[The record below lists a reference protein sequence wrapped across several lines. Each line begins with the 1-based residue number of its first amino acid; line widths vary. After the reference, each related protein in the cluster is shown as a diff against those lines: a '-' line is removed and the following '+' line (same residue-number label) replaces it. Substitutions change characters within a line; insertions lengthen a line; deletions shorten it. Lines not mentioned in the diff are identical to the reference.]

1 MPRLVGI
8 FGGTFDPVHYGHS
21 LTIAELLNTI
31 PFEKILV
38 IPNSLPPHRE
48 NSQASFSHRYKMTS
62 LAFRDIEKTVV
73 DNRENLRT
81 GPSHAIETVKQIIA
95 EEGKTKVI
103 LIVGSDSFDGIHSWY
118 KWRELISL
126 VDFLILKRLDMPL
139 SKNKN
144 VQDLISPTRF
154 SEEDLLEDRKAKS
167 IFEIE
172 MTPLRISSSLIR
184 ENIAKGKSIDNLIN
198 PLVKDYLKKHGLY
211 GSKNST

>member
-21 LTIAELLNTI
+21 LTITELLKTI

-62 LAFRDIEKTVV
+62 LAFRDIKKTVV

-81 GPSHAIETVKQIIA
+81 GPSHAIETVKLIIA
-95 EEGKTKVI
+95 EERKAKVI
-103 LIVGSDSFDGIHSWY
+103 FIVGSDSFDGIHSWY
-118 KWRELISL
+118 KWRELINL
-126 VDFLILKRLDMPL
+126 VDFLILKRPDMPL

-144 VQDLISPTRF
+144 VQDLISHTKF
-154 SEEDLLEDRKAKS
+154 SEDLLEDRKAKS
-167 IFEIE
+167 IFELE

-184 ENIAKGKSIDNLIN
+184 ENIVKGKSIDDLIN

>member
-48 NSQASFSHRYKMTS
+48 NSQVSFSHRYKMTS

-154 SEEDLLEDRKAKS
+154 SEDLLLDRKAKS

-184 ENIAKGKSIDNLIN
+184 ENIAKCKSIDNLIN

>member
-21 LTIAELLNTI
+21 HTIAELLNLI

-73 DNRENLRT
+73 DNRENLRN
-81 GPSHAIETVKQIIA
+81 GPSHAIETVKLIIA
-95 EEGKTKVI
+95 EERKAKVI
-103 LIVGSDSFDGIHSWY
+103 FIVGSDSFDGIHSWY
-118 KWRELISL
+118 KWKELINL
-126 VDFLILKRLDMPL
+126 VDFLILKRPDMPL

-144 VQDLISPTRF
+144 VQDLISHTKF
-154 SEEDLLEDRKAKS
+154 SEDLLEDRKAKS
-167 IFEIE
+167 IFELE

-184 ENIAKGKSIDNLIN
+184 ENIVKGKSIDDLIN

>member
-1 MPRLVGI
+1 MPRLIGI

-38 IPNSLPPHRE
+38 IPNALPPHRE

-62 LAFRDIEKTVV
+62 LAFRDIKKTVV

-81 GPSHAIETVKQIIA
+81 GPSHAIETVKQIIV
-95 EEGKTKVI
+95 EEGKNKVI

-118 KWRELISL
+118 KWRELINL
-126 VDFLILKRLDMPL
+126 VDFLILKRPDMPL

-144 VQDLISPTRF
+144 VQDLTSHTRF
-154 SEEDLLEDRKAKS
+154 SEDLLEDRKAKS
-167 IFEIE
+167 IVEIE

-184 ENIAKGKSIDNLIN
+184 ENIAKGKSIDDLIN

>member
-31 PFEKILV
+31 SFEKILV
-38 IPNSLPPHRE
+38 IPNSLPPHKG
-48 NSQASFSHRYKMTS
+48 NSKVSFSHRYKMTS
-62 LAFRDIEKTVV
+62 LAFRDIKKTVV

-81 GPSHAIETVKQIIA
+81 GPSHAIETVKQIVA

-126 VDFLILKRLDMPL
+126 VDFLILKRPDMPL

-144 VQDLISPTRF
+144 VQDLISSTRF
-154 SEEDLLEDRKAKS
+154 SEVLLDDRKAKS

-172 MTPLRISSSLIR
+172 MTPVKISSSLIR
-184 ENIAKGKSIDNLIN
+184 ENIADGKSIDGLIN

>member
-21 LTIAELLNTI
+21 LTIDELLNTI

-118 KWRELISL
+118 KWRELINL
-126 VDFLILKRLDMPL
+126 VDFLILKRPDMPL

-154 SEEDLLEDRKAKS
+154 SEDLLLDRKAKS

-184 ENIAKGKSIDNLIN
+184 ENIAKGKSIDDLIN

-211 GSKNST
+211 GSKNFT

>member
-21 LTIAELLNTI
+21 LTITELLKTI

-126 VDFLILKRLDMPL
+126 VDFLILKRPDMPL

-144 VQDLISPTRF
+144 VQDLISHTRF
-154 SEEDLLEDRKAKS
+154 SEDLLEDRKAKS
-167 IFEIE
+167 IVEIE

-184 ENIAKGKSIDNLIN
+184 ENIAKGKSIDDLIN

>member
-62 LAFRDIEKTVV
+62 LAFRDIKKTVV

-126 VDFLILKRLDMPL
+126 VDFLILKRPDMPL

-154 SEEDLLEDRKAKS
+154 SEDLLLDRKAKS

>member
-48 NSQASFSHRYKMTS
+48 NSQASFIHRYKMTS

-126 VDFLILKRLDMPL
+126 VDFLILKRPDMPL

-154 SEEDLLEDRKAKS
+154 SEDLLLDRKAKS

>member
-154 SEEDLLEDRKAKS
+154 SEDLLLDRKAKS

-184 ENIAKGKSIDNLIN
+184 DNIAKGKGIDNLIN

>member
-38 IPNSLPPHRE
+38 IPNALPPHRE

-81 GPSHAIETVKQIIA
+81 GPSHAIETVKQIVA

-118 KWRELISL
+118 KWRELINL
-126 VDFLILKRLDMPL
+126 VDFLILKRPDMPL

-144 VQDLISPTRF
+144 VQDLISHTKF
-154 SEEDLLEDRKAKS
+154 SEDLLEDRKAKS
-167 IFEIE
+167 IFELE

-184 ENIAKGKSIDNLIN
+184 ENIVKGKSIDDLIN

-211 GSKNST
+211 VSKNST

>member
-81 GPSHAIETVKQIIA
+81 GPSHAIETVKQIIT

-154 SEEDLLEDRKAKS
+154 SEDLLLDRKAKS

>member
-103 LIVGSDSFDGIHSWY
+103 LIVGSDAFDGIHSWY

-154 SEEDLLEDRKAKS
+154 SEDLLLDRKAKS

-184 ENIAKGKSIDNLIN
+184 ENIDKGKSIDNLIN

>member
-38 IPNSLPPHRE
+38 IPNALPPHRE

-62 LAFRDIEKTVV
+62 LAFRDIQKIVV

-81 GPSHAIETVKQIIA
+81 GPSHAIETVKQIIV

-118 KWRELISL
+118 KWRELINL
-126 VDFLILKRLDMPL
+126 VDFLILKRPDMPL

-154 SEEDLLEDRKAKS
+154 SEDLLLDRKAKS

-184 ENIAKGKSIDNLIN
+184 ENIAKGKSIDDLIN

>member
-154 SEEDLLEDRKAKS
+154 SKDLLLDRKAKS
-167 IFEIE
+167 IFEIR

>member
-1 MPRLVGI
+1 MPRLIGI

-38 IPNSLPPHRE
+38 IPNALPPHRE

-62 LAFRDIEKTVV
+62 LAFRDIKKTVV

-81 GPSHAIETVKQIIA
+81 GPSHAIETVKLIIA
-95 EEGKTKVI
+95 EERKAKVI

-118 KWRELISL
+118 KWRELINL
-126 VDFLILKRLDMPL
+126 VDFLILKRPDMPL

-144 VQDLISPTRF
+144 VQDLISHTKF
-154 SEEDLLEDRKAKS
+154 SEDLLEDRKAKS
-167 IFEIE
+167 IFELE

-184 ENIAKGKSIDNLIN
+184 ENIVKGKSIDDLIN

>member
-1 MPRLVGI
+1 MPRLIGI

-38 IPNSLPPHRE
+38 IPNALPPHRE
-48 NSQASFSHRYKMTS
+48 NSLASFSHRYKMTS
-62 LAFRDIEKTVV
+62 LAFRDIKKTVV

-81 GPSHAIETVKQIIA
+81 GPSHAIKTVKLIIA
-95 EEGKTKVI
+95 EERKAKVI

-118 KWRELISL
+118 KWRELINL
-126 VDFLILKRLDMPL
+126 VDFLILKRPDMPL

-144 VQDLISPTRF
+144 VQDLISSTRF
-154 SEEDLLEDRKAKS
+154 SEVLLDDRKAKS

-172 MTPLRISSSLIR
+172 MTPVKISSSLIR
-184 ENIAKGKSIDNLIN
+184 ENIAEGKSIDGLIN

>member
-1 MPRLVGI
+1 MPRLVGV

-48 NSQASFSHRYKMTS
+48 NSQASFIHRYKMTS

-154 SEEDLLEDRKAKS
+154 SEDLLLDRKAKS

>member
-21 LTIAELLNTI
+21 LTIAELLNLI

-81 GPSHAIETVKQIIA
+81 GPSHAIETVKQIVA

-118 KWRELISL
+118 KWKEIINL
-126 VDFLILKRLDMPL
+126 VDFLILKRPDMPL

-144 VQDLISPTRF
+144 VQDLISSTRF
-154 SEEDLLEDRKAKS
+154 SEDLLEDRKAKS

-184 ENIAKGKSIDNLIN
+184 ENIAKGKSIDGLIN

>member
-21 LTIAELLNTI
+21 ITITELLNTI
-31 PFEKILV
+31 PFKKILV

-48 NSQASFSHRYKMTS
+48 NSQAPFSHRYKMAS

-81 GPSHAIETVKQIIA
+81 GPSHAIETVKQIVA

-118 KWRELISL
+118 KWKEIINL
-126 VDFLILKRLDMPL
+126 VDFLILKRPDMPL

-144 VQDLISPTRF
+144 VQDLISSTRF
-154 SEEDLLEDRKAKS
+154 SEVLLDDRKAKS

-172 MTPLRISSSLIR
+172 MTPVKISSSLIR
-184 ENIAKGKSIDNLIN
+184 ENIADGKSIDGLIN

>member
-1 MPRLVGI
+1 MPRLVGV

-154 SEEDLLEDRKAKS
+154 SEDLLLDRKAKS

>member
-1 MPRLVGI
+1 MPRLIGI

-38 IPNSLPPHRE
+38 IPNALPPHRE
-48 NSQASFSHRYKMTS
+48 NSLASFSHRYKMTS

-81 GPSHAIETVKQIIA
+81 GPSHAIETVKLIIA
-95 EEGKTKVI
+95 EERKAKVI
-103 LIVGSDSFDGIHSWY
+103 FIVGSDSFDGIHSWY
-118 KWRELISL
+118 KWRELINL
-126 VDFLILKRLDMPL
+126 VDFLILKRPDMPL

-144 VQDLISPTRF
+144 VQDLISHTKF
-154 SEEDLLEDRKAKS
+154 SEDLLEDRKAKS

-184 ENIAKGKSIDNLIN
+184 ENIAKGKSIDDLIN

>member
-38 IPNSLPPHRE
+38 IPNALPPHRE

-62 LAFRDIEKTVV
+62 LAFRDIKKTVV

-81 GPSHAIETVKQIIA
+81 GPSHAIETVKLIIA
-95 EEGKTKVI
+95 EERKAKVI

-118 KWRELISL
+118 KWRELINL
-126 VDFLILKRLDMPL
+126 VDFLILKRPDMPL

-144 VQDLISPTRF
+144 VQDLISHTKF
-154 SEEDLLEDRKAKS
+154 SEDLLQDRKAKS

-184 ENIAKGKSIDNLIN
+184 ENIAKGKSIDDLIN

>member
-38 IPNSLPPHRE
+38 IPNALPPHRE

-81 GPSHAIETVKQIIA
+81 GPSHAIETVKLIIA
-95 EEGKTKVI
+95 EERKAKVI
-103 LIVGSDSFDGIHSWY
+103 FIVGSDSFDGIHSWY
-118 KWRELISL
+118 KWKELINL
-126 VDFLILKRLDMPL
+126 VDFLILKRPDMPL

-144 VQDLISPTRF
+144 VQDLISHTKF
-154 SEEDLLEDRKAKS
+154 SEDLLEDRKAKS
-167 IFEIE
+167 IFELE

-184 ENIAKGKSIDNLIN
+184 ENIVKGKSIDDLIN

>member
-38 IPNSLPPHRE
+38 IPNALPPHRE

-62 LAFRDIEKTVV
+62 LAFRDIKKTVV

-81 GPSHAIETVKQIIA
+81 GPSHAIETVKLIIA
-95 EEGKTKVI
+95 EERKAKVI
-103 LIVGSDSFDGIHSWY
+103 FIVGSDSFDGIHSWY
-118 KWRELISL
+118 KWKELINL
-126 VDFLILKRLDMPL
+126 VDFLILKRPDMPL

-144 VQDLISPTRF
+144 VQDLISHTKF
-154 SEEDLLEDRKAKS
+154 SEDLLEDRKAKS
-167 IFEIE
+167 IFELE

-184 ENIAKGKSIDNLIN
+184 ENIVKGKSIDDLIN

>member
-154 SEEDLLEDRKAKS
+154 SEDLLLDRKAKS

-184 ENIAKGKSIDNLIN
+184 ENIAKGKNIDNLIN

>member
-126 VDFLILKRLDMPL
+126 VDFLILKRPDMPL

-144 VQDLISPTRF
+144 VQDLISHTRF
-154 SEEDLLEDRKAKS
+154 SEDLLEDRKAKS
-167 IFEIE
+167 IVEIE

-184 ENIAKGKSIDNLIN
+184 ENIAKGKSIDDLIN
-198 PLVKDYLKKHGLY
+198 PLVKNYLKKHGLY

>member
-154 SEEDLLEDRKAKS
+154 SEDLLLDRKAKS

-172 MTPLRISSSLIR
+172 MTPFRISSSLIR

-211 GSKNST
+211 GSKNFT

>member
-38 IPNSLPPHRE
+38 IPNSLPPHRKI
-48 NSQASFSHRYKMTS
+48 SQASFSHRYKMTS

-81 GPSHAIETVKQIIA
+81 GPSYAIETVKRIIS
-95 EEGKTKVI
+95 EEGNTKVI
-103 LIVGSDSFDGIHSWY
+103 LITGSDSFDGIRSWH
-118 KWRELISL
+118 KWRELINL
-126 VDFLILKRLDMPL
+126 VDFLILKRPDMPS

-144 VQDLISPTRF
+144 LRELISHTRF
-154 SEEDLLEDRKAKS
+154 SEDLLEDRKAKS
-167 IFEIE
+167 VFEIE

-184 ENIAKGKSIDNLIN
+184 ENIAKGKSIDDLIN
-198 PLVKDYLKKHGLY
+198 PLVKDYLKKYGLY

>member
-1 MPRLVGI
+1 MPRLIGI

-38 IPNSLPPHRE
+38 IPNALPPHRE

-126 VDFLILKRLDMPL
+126 VDFLILKRPDMPL

-144 VQDLISPTRF
+144 VQDLISSTRF
-154 SEEDLLEDRKAKS
+154 SEDLLEDRKAKS

-184 ENIAKGKSIDNLIN
+184 ENIAKGKSIDDLIN

>member
-154 SEEDLLEDRKAKS
+154 SEDLLLDRKAKS
-167 IFEIE
+167 IFEIR

-184 ENIAKGKSIDNLIN
+184 ENIAKGKSIDDLIN

>member
-1 MPRLVGI
+1 MPRLIGI

-38 IPNSLPPHRE
+38 IPNALPPHRE

-62 LAFRDIEKTVV
+62 LAFRDIKKTVV

-81 GPSHAIETVKQIIA
+81 GPSHAIETVKLIIA
-95 EEGKTKVI
+95 EERKAKVI
-103 LIVGSDSFDGIHSWY
+103 FIVGSDSFDGIHSWY
-118 KWRELISL
+118 KWKELINL
-126 VDFLILKRLDMPL
+126 VDFLILKRPDMPL

-144 VQDLISPTRF
+144 VQDLISHTKF
-154 SEEDLLEDRKAKS
+154 SEDLLEDRKAKS
-167 IFEIE
+167 IFELE

-184 ENIAKGKSIDNLIN
+184 ENIVKGKSIDDLIN

>member
-118 KWRELISL
+118 KWRELINL

-154 SEEDLLEDRKAKS
+154 SEDLLLDRKAKS

-184 ENIAKGKSIDNLIN
+184 ENIAKGKSIDDLIN

>member
-38 IPNSLPPHRE
+38 IPNALPPHRE
-48 NSQASFSHRYKMTS
+48 NSLASFSHRYKMTS
-62 LAFRDIEKTVV
+62 LAFRDIKKTVV

-81 GPSHAIETVKQIIA
+81 GPSHAIETVKLIIA
-95 EEGKTKVI
+95 EERKAKVI
-103 LIVGSDSFDGIHSWY
+103 FIVGSDSFDGIHSWY
-118 KWRELISL
+118 KWKELINL
-126 VDFLILKRLDMPL
+126 VDFLILKRPDMPL

-144 VQDLISPTRF
+144 VQDLISHTKF
-154 SEEDLLEDRKAKS
+154 SEDLLEDRKAKS

-184 ENIAKGKSIDNLIN
+184 ENIAKGKSIDDLIN

>member
-1 MPRLVGI
+1 
-8 FGGTFDPVHYGHS
+8 
-21 LTIAELLNTI
+21 
-31 PFEKILV
+31 
-38 IPNSLPPHRE
+38 
-48 NSQASFSHRYKMTS
+48 MTS

-81 GPSHAIETVKQIIA
+81 GPSHAIETVKQIVA

-118 KWRELISL
+118 KWKEIINL
-126 VDFLILKRLDMPL
+126 VDFLILKRPDMPL

-144 VQDLISPTRF
+144 VQDLISSTRF
-154 SEEDLLEDRKAKS
+154 SEVLLDDRKAKS

-184 ENIAKGKSIDNLIN
+184 ENIVKGKSIDDLIN

>member
-62 LAFRDIEKTVV
+62 LAFRDIEKAVV

-154 SEEDLLEDRKAKS
+154 SEDLLLDRKAKS

-184 ENIAKGKSIDNLIN
+184 ENIAKGKSIDDLIN

>member
-21 LTIAELLNTI
+21 LTIDELLNTI

-154 SEEDLLEDRKAKS
+154 SEDLLLDRKDKS